1 MAEIGPLGAG
11 ELDQRIIF
19 QQLSGGLDGL
29 GQQGETWADIATVPT
44 VWAKARPSRSAER
57 FAAGQLQSIADV
69 VFTVRYRADILPS
82 MRILWRG
89 EPYEIVGEPVD
100 VGGMKNRLEISCLGG
115 IRGGR

>member
-1 MAEIGPLGAG
+1 MAEVAPIGAG
-11 ELDQRIIF
+11 ELDQRITF
-19 QQLSGGLDGL
+19 QQLAAGLDGL
-29 GQQGETWADIATVPT
+29 GQEGESWVDIAVTPK

-69 VFTVRYRADILPS
+69 VFTVRYRSDILPT

-89 EPYEIVGEPVD
+89 EPYEIVGETVD